1 MEIES
6 FPKAIASIAMPHSSL
21 LPDDL
26 SPSDFSAEDQE
37 LSRQLEAAVRR
48 YFYEACDGV
57 TQALLLNCEWRLVS
71 DAEACRLCVV
81 AEDPTTYGRVLNNLT
96 PLGHAVSQF
105 VPTAVIRIY
114 PPEAMGVPFEI
125 RADELSI

>member
-1 MEIES
+1 MT
-6 FPKAIASIAMPHSSL
+6 HSSL

-26 SPSDFSAEDQE
+26 SPSNFSAEDRE
-37 LSRQLEAAVRR
+37 LSRQLEAAARR

-71 DAEACRLCVV
+71 NAEACRLIV
-81 AEDPTTYGRVLNNLT
+81 ATEDTTTYGRILNNLA
-96 PLGHAVSQF
+96 PLGTALSHF
-105 VPTAVIRIY
+105 IPTARIRIF
-114 PPEAMGVPFEI
+114 PPDAMGLPFEI